1 MNHSVSGYLRR
12 QSTEMLELLLQAY
25 EAQPED
31 NLGIAELIRNILNER
46 ENENEKPPLIRRVHI
61 GIYTV
66 LKKSFSPQKT
76 HRRRNTSS
84 ISSFSEF
91 PVRKNFAPKRK
102 IFLRD
107 KKKSRGKADACRGF
121 LP

>member
-66 LKKSFSPQKT
+66 LKKSFSPQRI
-76 HRRRNTSS
+76 HR
-84 ISSFSEF
+84 
-91 PVRKNFAPKRK
+91 P
-102 IFLRD
+102 
-107 KKKSRGKADACRGF
+107 
-121 LP
+121 